1 MQIQWLPHEKKLFRM
16 SVSFVGLECG
26 TSCEGGT
33 SVGREEVGEE
43 LPPALPHPLSLAP
56 HRCPWRDFI
65 IGSWLAP
72 SFQLINTVMG
82 GAQVC
87 SGLCWF
93 ILD

>member
-1 MQIQWLPHEKKLFRM
+1 M
-16 SVSFVGLECG
+16 
-26 TSCEGGT
+26 
-33 SVGREEVGEE
+33 GREEVGEE

-87 SGLCWF
+87 SGLCPVYRLQTWVTALNPF
-93 ILD
+93 HGPVVGVPLFTDE